1 MTLEEIKRQAKE
13 MIKIKDNTERYR
25 KQVEQLESEIEQLE
39 QEVAKTLDFDKDVE
53 LQDKKERLPNFKKRL
68 AQAER
73 NEAGELRDRGMKL
86 NVVLTRY
93 QKEEMANA
101 SEIEEAYQVAKNS
114 LIEAYKDVQKYD
126 EKRQEK
132 AKELITIAD
141 EAGYNEAMRGAN
153 LMTVN
158 HNYDILTRAKT
169 KINLTHESGTGNHQ
183 SVKDFFKEIA
193 DEPQ

>member
-1 MTLEEIKRQAKE
+1 MTLEEVKRQAKE
-13 MIKIKDNTERYR
+13 MITIKDNTARYR
-25 KQVEQLESEIEQLE
+25 EQVEQLESDIVQLE

-53 LQDKKERLPNFKKRL
+53 LQAKKERLPNFKKRL
-68 AQAER
+68 AQAEKK
-73 NEAGELRDRGMKL
+73 EASQLRDRGMKL
-86 NVVLTRY
+86 NVVLSRY

-114 LIEAYKDVQKYD
+114 LLEAYKNVQKYD

-132 AKELITIAD
+132 AREIATTAD
-141 EAGYNEAMRGAN
+141 EAGYSEAMQGAN

-158 HNYDILTRAKT
+158 HDYDILTRAKT
-169 KINLTHESGTGNHQ
+169 KINLTHESGAGNHQ

-193 DEPQ
+193 DEVQ